1 MSLAQVRVEVWE
13 KPLDVAQVLEGLASV
28 EHGGECHFLGR
39 VRAHN
44 LGRVVR
50 GIAYDVHE
58 VLAQKSIRTIVEEAR
73 QKWEKEAHVLVIHRQ
88 GYLSLGEPSVLV
100 AASCRHRDEA
110 FRVCRYIIDEIK
122 HRTPIWK
129 KEFYEDGE
137 SQWVQGH
144 ALCQHRKS
152 DPEDRIESSHQ
163 HHHV

>member
-1 MSLAQVRVEVWE
+1 MQTCVRVEILDQTLDTSVWL
-13 KPLDVAQVLEGLASV
+13 KGLPSL
-28 EHGGECHFLGR
+28 EHGGECSFVGR

-44 LGRVVR
+44 LGREVT

-58 VLAQKSIRTIVEEAR
+58 VLAKKSIGKIVEEAR
-73 QKWEKEAHVLVIHRQ
+73 QRWEPDAHVLVIHRQ
-88 GYLSLGEPSVLV
+88 GHLNTGDASVLV

-129 KEFYEDGE
+129 KEYYIDGE
-137 SQWVQGH
+137 SEWVQGH

-152 DPEDRIESSHQ
+152 DPED
-163 HHHV
+163 HVH